1 MKMYDQLGRA
11 QHEIIEHIGTLFKLL
26 QDFKGELQVAPGID
40 FTDEFFK
47 DTYATFSGLF
57 NLANG
62 DRSTP
67 VTIKANVVG
76 PDSNT
81 YITGNGTS
89 DLDTLVGA
97 LTENY
102 TIEGDGSQIPASEV
116 VLVIKGGTDAELSKK
131 FHNTQQAR
139 YGDLI
144 DTVAGNIKTFYD
156 GVDKL

>member
-1 MKMYDQLGRA
+1 MYDQLGRA

-26 QDFKGELQVAPGID
+26 QDFKGDLQVAPGID

-57 NLANG
+57 NLADG
-62 DRSTP
+62 ERSTL
-67 VTIKANVVG
+67 VTITADVAG
-76 PDSNT
+76 PDSDA
-81 YITGNGTS
+81 YITGNGTA

-102 TIEGDGSQIPASEV
+102 TIKGDGSQIPADGV
-116 VLVIKGGTDAELSKK
+116 VLVIKGGTDAEWSKR
-131 FHNTQQAR
+131 FHNTKQAR
-139 YGDLI
+139 YADLI